1 MDVQSGVLQNQPGQR
16 VLPALP
22 DDSQRHLHGLFKRD
36 DMHGGDV
43 QQRVCVERKFVRAA
57 ELRRRTI
64 PERQFLRILPVGA
77 VVRGRHG
84 DIVSALFV
92 NFRRQRQVYR
102 LFRFGGLHSR
112 FLQRR
117 L

>member
-1 MDVQSGVLQNQPGQR
+1 MDMQSGVLQNQSGQR

-36 DMHGGDV
+36 DLHGGDV

-57 ELRRRTI
+57 ELRCRTI
-64 PERQFLRILPVGA
+64 PERQFLRVLPVGA

-84 DIVSALFV
+84 NIVSALFLAV
-92 NFRRQRQVYR
+92 RRQRQVYR
-102 LFRFGGLHSR
+102 VFRFRQLYFR